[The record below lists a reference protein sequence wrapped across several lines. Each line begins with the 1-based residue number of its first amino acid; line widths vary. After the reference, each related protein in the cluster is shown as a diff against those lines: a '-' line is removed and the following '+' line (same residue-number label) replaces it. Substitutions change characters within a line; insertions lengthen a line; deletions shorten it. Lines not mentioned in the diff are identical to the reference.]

1 MAQTNITLSV
11 IIPVFN
17 EQNNIS
23 ILIDKLLPVLAGLS
37 VEYEIILVDDGS
49 SDTTWAQIAVLAE
62 RYGTIKGVALSRNFG
77 HQHALLAGLQH
88 AGGQAIVSMD
98 GDLQHPP
105 EVIVK
110 LLAAWRQG
118 YKVVNTIRSDAA
130 VAGYFKRLTSKYFY
144 RVFSILADV
153 PMAQG
158 SSDFRLIDRQVLEQ
172 IRFFNDVDLFLR
184 GAVQWLG
191 FPATTVCFETK
202 NRFSGKSKYSFFR
215 MLKFA
220 AGAII
225 SFSVKPLYMGIWL
238 GVITSGLAFLELI
251 YVLVQYM
258 LGMTVSGWASIAGL
272 ISILFGIL
280 FIILGIISVYLSRIH
295 QSLQNRPKYVID
307 KTINF

>member
-1 MAQTNITLSV
+1 
-11 IIPVFN
+11 
-17 EQNNIS
+17 
-23 ILIDKLLPVLAGLS
+23 LLPVLAGLS

-49 SDTTWAQIAVLAE
+49 SDTTWVQIAVLAE

-191 FPATTVCFETK
+191 FPTTTVCFETE

-238 GVITSGLAFLELI
+238 GIITSALAFLELI